1 MVVGKS
7 ENQTSA
13 VGRMLSNLLPQGP
26 IVGPEELKKFTD
38 LSIADAGFSRNRPN
52 NRHQGHIAKDPIY
65 RPLQNTD
72 AFSPSFKRLLTEP
85 GLLSG
90 RKRVK

>member
-13 VGRMLSNLLPQGP
+13 VGRMLAQLMPQGR
-26 IVGPEELKKFTD
+26 IVSD
-38 LSIADAGFSRNRPN
+38 RSIVDAGFSGMDNR
-52 NRHQGHIAKDPIY
+52 RRKGKDPIFDDSRFHSPNN
-65 RPLQNTD
+65 RPLQNPD
-72 AFSPSFKRLLTEP
+72 AFSPTFKRLLTEP